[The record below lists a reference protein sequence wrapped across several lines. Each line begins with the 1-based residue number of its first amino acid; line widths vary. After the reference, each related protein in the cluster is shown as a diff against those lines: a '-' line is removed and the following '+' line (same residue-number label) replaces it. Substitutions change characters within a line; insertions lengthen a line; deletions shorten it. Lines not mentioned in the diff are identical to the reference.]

1 MTVPPS
7 LLIVLEVLRPCFSA
21 PSFATMSAL
30 VSGALSASGARTVT
44 GMWQA
49 AGLAASS
56 HWSRAHRFF
65 SRAVWDLDRV
75 GLALARAVVERI
87 VPAGGAVTVAVDDTL
102 FHRYGKKV
110 HGARYQHDG
119 SAKGRD
125 GIGRG
130 NCFVIAGIVVA
141 VPFLARQV
149 CLPVLFR
156 LHIPKASAS
165 KTEQARAMV
174 DLLAQ
179 ALPRRTVHV
188 VGDALYRGPAWRGL
202 PARVTFTTRLAANAV
217 LYGPEPLRTGRRGHP
232 AWKGERLGTAAEM
245 AATATWRRSTVTR
258 YGVTEAVDLAAI
270 TCLWW
275 GSLHRT
281 PVRVVLVRD
290 PDETRPYTLALA
302 TTDLTATCEQIVARY
317 ASRWSIEQSIKDS
330 KNLLGAGDAHN
341 RLPAAVE
348 RTTPLG
354 LANLT
359 ILILWYDQAG
369 QPDADLNSRRQAA
382 PWYQR
387 KHHVSVEDM
396 IIAFRRA
403 RITDITAAQ
412 DTPDLFDAAA
422 PTSHAT
428 AA

>member
-1 MTVPPS
+1 MLHRALV
-7 LLIVLEVLRPCFSA
+7 C
-21 PSFATMSAL
+21 TMSAL
-30 VSGALSASGARTVT
+30 VTGALSASGPRTVT

-49 AGLAASS
+49 AGLAGQA

-65 SRAVWDLDRV
+65 SRAVWDLDAV
-75 GLALARAVVERI
+75 GLALARAVVASLA
-87 VPAGGAVTVAVDDTL
+87 PGGAAVTVAVDDTL
-102 FHRYGKKV
+102 FHRYGRKV
-110 HGARYQHDG
+110 HGAKYQHDG

-130 NCFVIAGIVVA
+130 NCFVIVGVVAA

-156 LHIPKASAS
+156 LHIPKTGAS

-179 ALPRRTVHV
+179 ALPGRTIHV
-188 VGDALYRGPAWRGL
+188 VGDAPYRGPVWRGL

-217 LYGPEPLRTGRRGHP
+217 LHRPEPARTGRRGHP
-232 AWKGERLGTAAEM
+232 AWKGQRLGTAADM
-245 AATATWRRSTVTR
+245 AATTTWTRTRVTR
-258 YGVTEAVDLAAI
+258 DGVTEDVDMAVV

-281 PVRVVLVRD
+281 PIRVVLVRD
-290 PDETRPYTLALA
+290 TSQARPYTLALA
-302 TTDLTATCEQIVARY
+302 TTDLATT
-317 ASRWSIEQSIKDS
+317 
-330 KNLLGAGDAHN
+330 GDAQS
-341 RLPAAVE
+341 RLPTAVE

-359 ILILWYDQAG
+359 ILVPWYDQAG
-369 QPDADLNSRRQAA
+369 QPTADLGSRRRAA
-382 PWYQR
+382 PWYR
-387 KHHVSVEDM
+387 HKRHVSIEDM
-396 IIAFRRA
+396 LIAFRRA
-403 RITDITAAQ
+403 RITQDTAAQ
-412 DTPDLFDAAA
+412 DTPALFDETT
-422 PTSHAT
+422 PTSNPT